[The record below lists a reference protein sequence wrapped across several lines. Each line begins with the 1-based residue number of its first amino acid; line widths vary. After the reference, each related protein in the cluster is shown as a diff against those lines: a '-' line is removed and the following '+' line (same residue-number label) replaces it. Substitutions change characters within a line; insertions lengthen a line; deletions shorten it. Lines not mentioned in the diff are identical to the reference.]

1 MPTLSYKPGRSGKAA
16 KGGESPRTV
25 MKLPRQP
32 VAQSGPAAGESSGA
46 EHKKPFFSDPKIKR
60 QHVLFFTRQLQTL
73 HRAGVPIS
81 DALAM
86 IASHEKHPGMKK
98 VVLSMKRHVEEGRSL
113 TSAMRMHPH
122 VFSVFYTGVV
132 EGGEQN
138 GVLSPMLAQLV
149 HYMENE
155 ETVSKNIRSALRYP
169 VFVLI
174 TMAVAFIVI
183 MTFIFPRFQPMF
195 AKFGDDLPV
204 QTKVL
209 LSISSVLQ
217 NQWYILLGSAVLL
230 VVGFTFLKRIESVR
244 NFLDGMKFKIPVF
257 GSLYRYANISK
268 FANMLSTFFSG
279 GIVDYLNILD
289 LIKKS
294 FRNVMLKGEVKRLSA
309 EISNGRGLGES
320 MESSRLFPPL
330 FAHLT
335 QVGEKTGEIDSMMQ
349 ILYQY
354 YEEEL
359 RYKTKKL
366 IGNIEPLI
374 LLVTSGF
381 VVVIALGIFMP
392 YWRMMDICK

>member
-1 MPTLSYKPGRSGKAA
+1 
-16 KGGESPRTV
+16 
-25 MKLPRQP
+25 
-32 VAQSGPAAGESSGA
+32 
-46 EHKKPFFSDPKIKR
+46 
-60 QHVLFFTRQLQTL
+60 
-73 HRAGVPIS
+73 
-81 DALAM
+81 
-86 IASHEKHPGMKK
+86 
-98 VVLSMKRHVEEGRSL
+98 
-113 TSAMRMHPH
+113 
-122 VFSVFYTGVV
+122 VFYTGVV

-138 GVLSPMLAQLV
+138 GVLSPLLDQLV

-155 ETVSKNIRSALRYP
+155 ETLNKNIRSALRYP
-169 VFVLI
+169 TFVMI
-174 TMAVAFIVI
+174 TMAVAFLVI
-183 MTFIFPRFQPMF
+183 MTFIFPRFEPMF
-195 AKFGDDLPV
+195 SKFGDDLPV

-217 NQWYILLGSAVLL
+217 HQWYLLLGGTVLL
-230 VVGFTFLKRIESVR
+230 IAAFLFVKRFDAVR
-244 NFLDGMKFKIPVF
+244 SFLDRMKFRLPIF
-257 GSLYRYANISK
+257 GKFYRYTCISK
-268 FANMLSTFFSG
+268 FANMISTFFSG

-294 FRNVMLKGEVKRLSA
+294 FRNVMVKDEVRRLSY

-335 QVGEKTGEIDSMMQ
+335 QVGEKTGEIQSMMK
-349 ILYQY
+349 ILYDY

-381 VVVIALGIFMP
+381 VVIIALGIFMP

>member
-1 MPTLSYKPGRSGKAA
+1 MPTLSYKSEKGRKPDRGDGSRSDKGFARKPAEPMATTGDPSG
-16 KGGESPRTV
+16 S
-25 MKLPRQP
+25 
-32 VAQSGPAAGESSGA
+32 AQ
-46 EHKKPFFSDPKIKR
+46 KKPFLSDPKIKR
-60 QHVLFFTRQLQTL
+60 QHVLFFTRQLFTL
-73 HRAGVPIS
+73 HKAGVPIS

-86 IASHEKHPGMKK
+86 IASHERHPGLRKVIVSMKK
-98 VVLSMKRHVEEGRSL
+98 HVEEGGSL
-113 TSAMRMHPH
+113 TSAMRRHPKI
-122 VFSVFYTGVV
+122 FSVFYTGVV

-138 GVLSPMLAQLV
+138 GVLSPLLDQLV

-155 ETVSKNIRSALRYP
+155 ETLNKNIRSALRYP
-169 VFVLI
+169 TFVMI
-174 TMAVAFIVI
+174 TMAVAFLVI
-183 MTFIFPRFQPMF
+183 MTFIFPRFEPMF
-195 AKFGDDLPV
+195 SKFGDDLPV

-217 NQWYILLGSAVLL
+217 HQWYLLLGGTVLL
-230 VVGFTFLKRIESVR
+230 IAAFLFVKRFDAVR
-244 NFLDGMKFKIPVF
+244 SFLDRMKFRLPIF
-257 GSLYRYANISK
+257 GKFYRYTCISK
-268 FANMLSTFFSG
+268 FANMISTFFSG

-294 FRNVMLKGEVKRLSA
+294 FRNVMVKDEVRRLSY

-335 QVGEKTGEIDSMMQ
+335 QVGEKTGEIQSMMK
-349 ILYQY
+349 ILYDY

-381 VVVIALGIFMP
+381 VVIIALGIFMP